1 MLHECVT
8 ALLVYG
14 AYGYTGELVAA
25 ELCARGHDPVLAG
38 RNATKLDR
46 IGTRLGCDTRAF
58 PVGAAAAH
66 LDGVDVVLNCAGPF
80 TETATPLADA
90 CLDAGVDYLDITG
103 EIPVFETLARRDD
116 DARDADATLL
126 PGVGFDVVPTDCLAA
141 HLAQRLPDATHLALG
156 FEPHGGISPGTA
168 ATAVG
173 QLGDGGAVRRD
184 GRLLSVPPAHR
195 QRRIDFGTG
204 TRTAVTFPWG
214 DVATAF
220 RSTGIP
226 NVEVYIPMPSAARR
240 ALRASGH
247 LAPLFDAAP
256 VRDTLRSLITRF
268 VDGPDADERA
278 TGRAHI
284 WGEVSSDATGETAVS
299 RLVTPETYAFT
310 VDAATTAA
318 ERTLDGDTP
327 PGYQTPATAF
337 GADFVTDLD
346 GVTRTDDGDA

>member
-1 MLHECVT
+1 
-8 ALLVYG
+8 
-14 AYGYTGELVAA
+14 
-25 ELCARGHDPVLAG
+25 
-38 RNATKLDR
+38 
-46 IGTRLGCDTRAF
+46 
-58 PVGAAAAH
+58 
-66 LDGVDVVLNCAGPF
+66 
-80 TETATPLADA
+80 
-90 CLDAGVDYLDITG
+90 
-103 EIPVFETLARRDD
+103 
-116 DARDADATLL
+116 
-126 PGVGFDVVPTDCLAA
+126 
-141 HLAQRLPDATHLALG
+141 
-156 FEPHGGISPGTA
+156 
-168 ATAVG
+168 
-173 QLGDGGAVRRD
+173 
-184 GRLLSVPPAHR
+184 
-195 QRRIDFGTG
+195 RRIDFGTG

-256 VRDTLRSLITRF
+256 VKDTLRSLITRF
-268 VDGPDADERA
+268 VDGPDADERE